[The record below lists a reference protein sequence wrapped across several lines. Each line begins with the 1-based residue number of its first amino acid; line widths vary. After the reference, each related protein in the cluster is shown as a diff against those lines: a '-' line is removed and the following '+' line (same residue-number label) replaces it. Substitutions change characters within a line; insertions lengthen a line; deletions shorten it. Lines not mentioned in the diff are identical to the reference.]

1 MLQFLVELRANI
13 VNKSETCSLTYS
25 DFFLPLKE
33 IVVVLPQPGSKWK
46 ATRGENTIFP
56 GFKKRP
62 AEALLMT
69 LEKSVL
75 SECFKWRAGIAA

>member
-1 MLQFLVELRANI
+1 MEM
-13 VNKSETCSLTYS
+13 KSH
-25 DFFLPLKE
+25 
-33 IVVVLPQPGSKWK
+33 
-46 ATRGENTIFP
+46 ENQKHIFRD
-56 GFKKRP
+56 FKKRP